1 MLVAMVCKDDV
12 HFLCKYIV
20 HIPIGNPYNEK
31 KKLRE
36 CIQKM
41 SGVRQHFV
49 QSSCFSFMYSFF
61 FFGVKISEL

>member
-31 KKLRE
+31 KKLKR
-36 CIQKM
+36 
-41 SGVRQHFV
+41 
-49 QSSCFSFMYSFF
+49 MYSEDV
-61 FFGVKISEL
+61 GS